1 MDLLSRLEV
10 TASLSDKIFLGNR
23 AGDMDTGDIF
33 QVTRVNLN
41 VDSENYYT
49 AGDDTGQ
56 TIEVM
61 CPWGTQAMADSILAS
76 MQGYKYQ
83 PYTASDALLDPAAEI
98 GDAVT
103 VGGIYSVISSV
114 DTVFDRACAPSISA
128 PESDEIDDEYP
139 YESRERKEINRQL
152 AQTRSL
158 ISKTSE
164 QIMLEVENEIKGLS
178 ASITVE
184 LNNITQRVEGLD
196 GEFTEVSTTLDGLT
210 IKDSTGET
218 KIKGSSVETDTLI
231 VNAAN
236 INGTL
241 KANQIDATNL
251 HVNAANI
258 DGELTIGQ
266 LPNSVATT
274 GDIPQ
279 YTSELINNSGYQ
291 TESGVTTIVRG
302 TVTTDYVNALGVSA
316 RYLQGQSVYLLNS
329 GGGIVGAMTM
339 TGASSSS
346 YAVDLTSYGAL
357 RLTARYGAAYLQG
370 GGGAAVGC
378 SNEVSINGG
387 NLRPANSGLSCG
399 TAAYPWSAVY
409 ANTSTI
415 QTSDKN
421 QKNNIEALPEKY
433 LVMMEHITPRRYKL
447 NDGTSGRYHPG
458 FVAQEVKAAMDAAGV
473 DDTEFGGWCLDHDVD
488 GNEVQMLRME
498 EFIPILWAKI
508 KQLEAKIDGTSQ
520 EGSN

>member
-1 MDLLSRLEV
+1 MSDKVFVGQMAGGLETAPQLDPVTKVILLVDDENYYEAGADGGRTLEI
-10 TASLSDKIFLGNR
+10 TCPYGSQEMANNILASLS
-23 AGDMDTGDIF
+23 
-33 QVTRVNLN
+33 
-41 VDSENYYT
+41 
-49 AGDDTGQ
+49 
-56 TIEVM
+56 
-61 CPWGTQAMADSILAS
+61 
-76 MQGYKYQ
+76 GYQYQ
-83 PYTASDALLDPAAEI
+83 PAQATDALMDPAAEF
-98 GDAVT
+98 GDAIT
-103 VGGIYSVISSV
+103 VDGVYTVIADMGI
-114 DTVFDRACAPSISA
+114 TFDALMTSDVGAPGQEEI
-128 PESDEIDDEYP
+128 ESEYP
-139 YESRERKEINRQL
+139 YLSQQTTEANRKL
-152 AQTRSL
+152 AETRSL

-164 QIMLEVENEIKGLS
+164 EIKMEVANEIEQLS
-178 ASITVE
+178 TSITIQID
-184 LNNITQRVEGLD
+184 NITQRVNGLD

-241 KANQIDATNL
+241 TANQIDATNL

-357 RLTARYGAAYLQG
+357 RLTASYGAAYLQG

-520 EGSN
+520 KGSN

>member
-1 MDLLSRLEV
+1 MLSHLGV
-10 TASLSDKIFLGNR
+10 TGYLSDKTFVGLDI
-23 AGDMDTGDIF
+23 TGFENTGKYRPISR
-33 QVTRVNLN
+33 VTLW
-41 VDSENYYT
+41 VDDSNCLT
-49 AGDDTGQ
+49 AGDDTG
-56 TIEVM
+56 IEIEAD
-61 CPWGTQAMADSILAS
+61 CPHATQEMVNALLSQLH
-76 MQGYKYQ
+76 GYQYQ
-83 PYTASDALLDPAAEI
+83 SYTADAANVDPAAEL
-98 GDAVT
+98 GDGIT
-103 VGGIYSVISSV
+103 VSGVYSTLSRMS
-114 DTVFDRACAPSISA
+114 DDGNGFPDISA
-128 PESDEIDDEYP
+128 PGEVALEEEYP
-139 YESRERKEINRQL
+139 SAGPMTQEFNRQI
-152 AQTRSL
+152 AETRSR
-158 ISKTSE
+158 ITKTSGE
-164 QIMLEVENEIKGLS
+164 IRLEVENEIKGLS
-178 ASITVE
+178 ASIAVE
-184 LNNITQRVEGLD
+184 LDNITQRVEGLD

-218 KIKGSSVETDTLI
+218 KIKGSAVYTPNLYVD
-231 VNAAN
+231 AAN

-241 KANQIDATNL
+241 TANQIDATNL

-357 RLTARYGAAYLQG
+357 RLTASYGAAYLQG

-421 QKNNIEALPEKY
+421 QKNNIEVLPEKY

-520 EGSN
+520 KGSN